1 MGGKTP
7 AEGVIFPHQEGFLPH
22 QLSIA
27 PSGETTNP
35 TGRANEGIKYG

>member
-7 AEGVIFPHQEGFLPH
+7 AEGVISPRQDGFLPR

-35 TGRANEGIKYG
+35 IGRANEGIKYG

>member
-7 AEGVIFPHQEGFLPH
+7 AEGVIFPHQDGFLPH

-35 TGRANEGIKYG
+35 IGHANEGIKYG

>member
-7 AEGVIFPHQEGFLPH
+7 AEGVISPHQDGFLPRE
-22 QLSIA
+22 LSIA

-35 TGRANEGIKYG
+35 IGRANEGIKYG